1 MSKMPFPHFGMEFVR
16 QVFTEARLKKELD
29 KSLVQTV
36 PVATA
41 QAVGSAS
48 IGACSVKHLPQEGN
62 PQTERVFDV
71 FVPFTMALKV
81 NVLVVQETYSV
92 AGQVRMRLWVEAY
105 PPLRF
110 YLNGAPV
117 PPEEVSLVAA
127 GVGNWLNADIAK
139 KFNLE
144 GELRKNLAKQFT
156 EDFAKSQ
163 HTRWIDILQQ
173 VNQAG

>member
-16 QVFTEARLKKELD
+16 HVFTEARLKKELD
-29 KSLVQTV
+29 KALVQSV

-41 QAVGSAS
+41 QAVGSATIGGCS
-48 IGACSVKHLPQEGN
+48 IKHLPQEGN

-81 NVLVVQETYSV
+81 NVLMVQETYSV

-110 YLNGAPV
+110 FLNGAPV
-117 PPEEVSLVAA
+117 PPQEVTLVAA

-144 GELRKNLAKQFT
+144 GELRKNLAQRFT
-156 EDFAKSQ
+156 EEFAKSQ
-163 HTRWIDILQQ
+163 HARWIDILQQ
-173 VNQAG
+173 VNAAA